1 MQFLIQYIIQS
12 PKYFLE
18 DDRKCVDLGNDY
30 IRDFIDLA
38 KKHDSDE
45 LELWYHL
52 DMREDLMVI
61 FKLFDFKIN
70 YSVIETRVDCKVYKD
85 FYGYPVK
92 CHDCIGPRYCS
103 ELFLIHDTNIN
114 DNLTIENKIDTK
126 VGKIYDLQ
134 ELIYDNL
141 FDKNIT
147 LKYVVEELK
156 SSYPKEL
163 NKIILE
169 FIG

>member
-1 MQFLIQYIIQS
+1 MQFLIQSIIQS

-30 IRDFIDLA
+30 IRDFIDLT
-38 KKHDSDE
+38 KEHDSDE

-61 FKLFDFKIN
+61 FELSDFKIN
-70 YSVIETRVDCKVYKD
+70 YSVIETQVGCKTYED
-85 FYGYPVK
+85 FYGHTKNY
-92 CHDCIGPRYCS
+92 HDCAGPRYYS
-103 ELFLIHDTNIN
+103 DLFLINDTNIN
-114 DNLTIENKIDTK
+114 DILTIENKIDTK
-126 VGKIYDLQ
+126 VGKIYNLQ
-134 ELIYDNL
+134 ELIYNNL

-147 LKYVVEELK
+147 FKYIMEELK

-163 NKIILE
+163 NKIILD